1 MAYCINMRK
10 VKVKIAVAIDSD
22 GDWNAVGRAE
32 QDEREVMDI
41 ASLIVYTNAAL
52 YWVEA
57 ELEVPEERIV
67 QGKVS

>member
-1 MAYCINMRK
+1 MRK

-22 GDWNAVGRAE
+22 GDWNAVGRAG

-67 QGKVS
+67 QGKV